1 MEGRS
6 QVIVYLQGILK
17 EASPLSAVILTGG
30 VGYGV
35 HLPVRVAEKL
45 PAVGCEVS
53 LHIRQVFREDASDL
67 YGFIDVSERDFFD
80 LLIKVS
86 GIGPKTGL
94 ALLSRVD
101 PGTLVSGISTGDT
114 TMLAKCPGIGK
125 KTAER
130 IVVEL
135 RDKVPATG
143 ITPAVAGAIAPLSGS
158 PTEEEAVAALT
169 TLGFKVPDARKAVAK
184 AAEQIGANASTEDL
198 VKAALR

>member
-1 MEGRS
+1 M
-6 QVIVYLQGILK
+6 IVYLQGILR
-17 EASPLSAVILTGG
+17 EASPLRAVIVAGG

-35 HLPVRVAEKL
+35 HVPVRVSGKL
-45 PAVGCEVS
+45 PAPGNEVS

-67 YGFIDVSERDFFD
+67 YGFLEESERDFFD

-94 ALLSRVD
+94 TLLSRVD
-101 PGTLVSGISTGDT
+101 PETLGSGIATGDT
-114 TMLAKCPGIGK
+114 AMLAKCPGIGK

-135 RDKVPATG
+135 RDKITSVGGQPPGIEGTG
-143 ITPAVAGAIAPLSGS
+143 APGGNRN
-158 PTEEEAVAALT
+158 EEEAVAALV
-169 TLGFKVPDARKAVAK
+169 TLGFKAPEAGRAVAK
-184 AAEQIGANASTEDL
+184 AAKTLGPESSTEEL

>member
-1 MEGRS
+1 M
-6 QVIVYLQGILK
+6 IVFLQGVLR
-17 EASPLSAVILTGG
+17 EASPLRAVILAGG

-35 HLPVRVAEKL
+35 HVPVRVSGRL
-45 PAVGCEVS
+45 PPAGNEVS

-67 YGFIDVSERDFFD
+67 YGFLEESERDFFD

-101 PGTLVSGISTGDT
+101 PGTLATGITTGDT
-114 TMLAKCPGIGK
+114 ILLAKCPGIGK

-135 RDKVPATG
+135 RDKMASIGSGPAG
-143 ITPAVAGAIAPLSGS
+143 GEPSSARP
-158 PTEEEAVAALT
+158 ENRNQEEAVAALV
-169 TLGFKVPDARKAVAK
+169 TLGFKAPEARKAVTRAV
-184 AAEQIGANASTEDL
+184 ETQGADTPTEEL
-198 VKAALR
+198 IKAALR